1 MKQFFTAFIISFI
14 VLLVYFVVGTN
25 YTFKPKWALDY
36 FNPLALSILQL
47 RLDIQNPGSTYDL
60 SFFNGKWYGPWGIIP
75 SLILI
80 PLQLI
85 KGKFVPLFYL
95 SILFSA
101 FNTSIMYFFLKR
113 IKKEFLPQ
121 LSIFN
126 IYIVLLLFAF
136 GTTQFYVGTLGSVWH
151 VDQITTSFL
160 GTLGI
165 YFIFR
170 KERSLIHY
178 FASIACFSFALL
190 GRPTII
196 LLNVLPISFYIYD
209 FFTKRKNSDFKKNK
223 RLFLKEFFLLSIP
236 LLIFSTSF
244 FLYNYVR
251 FNNILEYGFNYIH
264 ESPYLEQIRK
274 QNGVFSF
281 KNMGQNLW
289 YMVFEIPRLNF
300 LDKVSL
306 NFNLKG
312 NSIFFLTPPFLAS
325 FLTFRFI
332 RRAKK
337 FIFDPY
343 IIFLWITVVVAIVPS
358 LMHYGSGWMQFG
370 YRYAL
375 DINVLLVLLSVFGIK
390 GKINILY
397 ILGTVFSI
405 IMYMMGISA
414 LM

>member
-1 MKQFFTAFIISFI
+1 MKQFIKASIIFFI
-14 VLLVYFVVGTN
+14 VFFVYFIVGTN
-25 YTFKPKWALDY
+25 YTFKPKWVLDY
-36 FNPLALSILQL
+36 FNPLASSILDF
-47 RLDIQNPGSTYDL
+47 RLDIQNPSSTYDL

-75 SLILI
+75 ALILI

-95 SILFSA
+95 SIFFSA
-101 FNTSIMYFFLKR
+101 LNTSVMYFLLKR

-121 LSIFN
+121 LSTFN

-170 KERSLIHY
+170 KERKIVHY
-178 FASIACFSFALL
+178 FASITCFSFALL
-190 GRPTII
+190 GRPTIA
-196 LLNVLPISFYIYD
+196 LLNILPISFYIYD
-209 FFTKRKNSDFKKNK
+209 LFTKRKNTDFKKNK
-223 RLFLKEFFLLSIP
+223 QLFFKEFFLLSMPI
-236 LLIFSTSF
+236 LIFSTTF

-274 QNGVFSF
+274 QNGAFSL
-281 KNMGQNLW
+281 KNMAQNLW
-289 YMVFEIPRLNF
+289 YMMFEIPHLNF

-306 NFNLKG
+306 HFDLKG
-312 NSIFFLTPPFLAS
+312 NSIFFLTPPLLAS
-325 FLTFRFI
+325 FLTFGFI

-343 IIFLWITVVVAIVPS
+343 IIFLWITAIITMVPS

-375 DINVLLVLLSVFGIK
+375 DINVILVLLSVFGIK

-397 ILGTVFSI
+397 ILGIVFSI
-405 IMYMMGISA
+405 TMYLLGISA